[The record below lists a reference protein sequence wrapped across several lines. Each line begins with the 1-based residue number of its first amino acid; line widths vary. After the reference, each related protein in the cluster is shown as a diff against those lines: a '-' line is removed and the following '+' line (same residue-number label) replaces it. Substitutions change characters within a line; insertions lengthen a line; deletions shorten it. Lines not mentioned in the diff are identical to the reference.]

1 MRRWFLAT
9 ALACTVTALAV
20 TILIAASSDEP
31 SDKPHYNKAG
41 ELLRPENYREW
52 IFLSA
57 GLGMN
62 YSPAPGSS
70 RHVHECVRSSAGVQG
85 ISQITRVAGQ
95 NHVCGRGTWSSN
107 QGVNQ

>member
-1 MRRWFLAT
+1 MTRHRLVLAIT
-9 ALACTVTALAV
+9 FVFAIAMVAALP
-20 TILIAASSDEP
+20 DGP
-31 SDKPHYNKAG
+31 SEKPQYNKAG